1 MFLVVK
7 IFIYCYILCMNS
19 FDDFVKINGDVVATY
34 KNLAQR
40 YVKIFLNKINAK
52 YVDDI
57 FVKFVKSP
65 FLDVVFVFKINGQIV
80 YLDHEYIKLKSLR
93 EQYDSTLAN
102 IFDKLSYKE
111 IENIC
116 ANLTQMLKQKYK
128 KMRKV

>member
-19 FDDFVKINGDVVATY
+19 FDDFVKIKGDVLEVYTS
-34 KNLAQR
+34 LAQR

-52 YVDDI
+52 HVDDVLVR
-57 FVKFVKSP
+57 FVQSP
-65 FLDVVFVFKINGQIV
+65 FLDIVFVFKINGQIV

-93 EQYDSTLAN
+93 EQYDSALAN